1 MSAATAQVR
10 PVESLT
16 LAVLLCPRDELP
28 IWPLPCAQW
37 AQPSVNGYSHEAYA
51 QQAVSTVQPPPPGVA
66 VADAPPPPPPDA
78 AQQPPVPPSDPA
90 QGTVR
95 SNHPLKCTQ
104 PVSHHEQ
111 PLLHHDLVHEDPHP
125 HFRCFPILSYVPGKN
140 QR

>member
-10 PVESLT
+10 LVESLT
-16 LAVLLCPRDELP
+16 LAVLLCPQHEPP
-28 IWPLPCAQW
+28 IWSPPCALW
-37 AQPSVNGYSHEAYA
+37 AQPSVNGYSHETYG

-95 SNHPLKCTQ
+95 TFNMPRYKT
-104 PVSHHEQ
+104 
-111 PLLHHDLVHEDPHP
+111 
-125 HFRCFPILSYVPGKN
+125 
-140 QR
+140 